1 MEFQESRIGIL
12 TFVRVS
18 ESTPEV
24 QNVRQISTGG
34 QKILY
39 GRLKKE
45 KETVNTAWRVADK
58 RNASRYFLYQILYRK
73 QVRNEVDHETILYS
87 GIRDGGTSG

>member
-24 QNVRQISTGG
+24 QNVRQ
-34 QKILY
+34 KIY
-39 GRLKKE
+39 RRAKDFIWSVKKE
-45 KETVNTAWRVADK
+45 KETVNPAWRVADK
-58 RNASRYFLYQILYRK
+58 RNASRYFLYQILYRR
-73 QVRNEVDHETILYS
+73 QERNEVDHETILYS